1 MFLGGTG
8 TGNIVRDGKLTNFKA
23 NLVDAGVVVPALRAT
38 PAISISFP
46 MIDVD
51 SADKPVLGIHV
62 LSATGEHL
70 TGTARV
76 SPYDATHA
84 APQSALYTL
93 AATGTSPEIAAVLYG
108 SVSPKGAVRFVGKLG
123 NFSSASF
130 SGQVLANGE
139 VPFYMGVASRTKVN
153 ALGGTLTIGTG
164 SAPQISGTLKWNLP
178 AAMDARIPA
187 GVSADY
193 AATGA
198 RYTRAATGT
207 DMLTLNA
214 AKTVTEDFY
223 LPVNIPINL
232 SADATV
238 GAATIGPNPIIK
250 LSPRVGI
257 FNCARFT
264 LLTEPI
270 AFYGIVLQGTGLNY
284 GIGIIRSKTAI
295 GTVDITPK
303 P

>member
-1 MFLGGTG
+1 
-8 TGNIVRDGKLTNFKA
+8 
-23 NLVDAGVVVPALRAT
+23 
-38 PAISISFP
+38 
-46 MIDVD
+46 
-51 SADKPVLGIHV
+51 
-62 LSATGEHL
+62 
-70 TGTARV
+70 
-76 SPYDATHA
+76 
-84 APQSALYTL
+84 
-93 AATGTSPEIAAVLYG
+93 
-108 SVSPKGAVRFVGKLG
+108 
-123 NFSSASF
+123 
-130 SGQVLANGE
+130 
-139 VPFYMGVASRTKVN
+139 MGVASRTGVN

-164 SAPQISGTLKWNLP
+164 AAPQISGTLKWNLP

-207 DMLTLNA
+207 DMLVLNA

-238 GAATIGPNPIIK
+238 GATTIGPNPLIK

-257 FNCARFT
+257 FNCTRFT
-264 LLTEPI
+264 LLTEPT
-270 AFYGIVLQGTGLNY
+270 AFYGIMLQGTGLNY
-284 GIGIIRSKTAI
+284 GIGIIRSQTAI